1 MPHLTN
7 TIEIKAS
14 PERVWAVLGDLAAT
28 PDWLPGT
35 LSANVDGNTRF
46 CVMADGSQVHEQISG
61 YSTEGRTFHWRH
73 VQVPLPVRDSHGTFT
88 VTAADGAAS
97 TVTLD
102 AQFEP
107 LDRIAAADVSKM
119 IDGAFQQS
127 LEALRRFVE
136 SGVRW
141 NAT

>member
-1 MPHLTN
+1 VRHLTN

-14 PERVWAVLGDLAAT
+14 PEKVWAVLGDLAAT

-35 LSANVDGNTRF
+35 ISVRIDGETRV

-61 YSTEGRTFHWRH
+61 YSAEGRTYHWRH
-73 VQVPLPVRDSHGTFT
+73 LRVPLPVRDSSGTFT
-88 VTAADGAAS
+88 VTAGDTGSS
-97 TVTLD
+97 TVTLH

-107 LDRIAAADVSKM
+107 LDQAASAEVTKM

-127 LEALRRFVE
+127 LEALRRFIE

-141 NAT
+141 AT